1 LNEVNS
7 ALESL
12 QETNTTQIHNEM
24 DKLAYSL
31 SKRTNASTII
41 TDMVVS
47 NPSGLAT
54 TVSQIDKMYRQT
66 GNNEDGTMT

>member
-1 LNEVNS
+1 
-7 ALESL
+7 
-12 QETNTTQIHNEM
+12 M

-31 SKRTNASTII
+31 SKRTNASTIV

-54 TVSQIDKMYRQT
+54 TISEIDKMYRQP

>member
-1 LNEVNS
+1 VQSTLTQVNS
-7 ALESL
+7 ALEDL
-12 QETNTTQIHNEM
+12 QETNTEQIQGEI

-31 SKRTNASTII
+31 SKRTNASSII

-54 TVSQIDKMYRQT
+54 TVEQIDKMYR
-66 GNNEDGTMT
+66 